1 VIQGPTQQ
9 SRVLWESRR
18 EVGVG
23 EDLVRWEEEMRGEKR
38 EEERREDRGEDRGK
52 GRGEGRS
59 MGKNPFLGCFGRAGE
74 S

>member
-9 SRVLWESRR
+9 PRVLWESRG
-18 EVGVG
+18 EVEVG

-38 EEERREDRGEDRGK
+38 EEKRREDRGEDRGEE
-52 GRGEGRS
+52 RGEGRS
-59 MGKNPFLGCFGRAGE
+59 MGKPP